1 MAGLGGFVPPV
12 IIEIMANAKEAIV
25 QFEAVNKE
33 LTIMGVKAETT
44 GVKLDVMTKA
54 ARMADV
60 AFKFLAIGAAIFSG
74 YAVEAGLKSEEAFA
88 RLNTALKDSG
98 NGSDETK
105 EKFKS
110 LAEANAKLGFSTED
124 TAGALGTL
132 ITATRNA
139 KDSQQLLGTA
149 MDYARYKHVSLQEA
163 ATTLARGTQGSVK
176 AFKEMGITLDTNLP
190 KQQAI
195 NKAFDELN
203 KRIAGQNAAY
213 LNTFAGKVT
222 VLKTQFQLL
231 AEKLGNILIPILTK
245 VFGFIGQ
252 HAKIILIA
260 AGAITAIIVAY
271 KAWMLATKAIAA
283 AQAILN
289 AVLDANPISLIIIA
303 VAALIALFVIL
314 WNKCDTFRKI
324 VIDVAQG
331 VIRYVAFMIGAWGEL
346 ITVILKVITGPMQ
359 LFLEVLSHLPG
370 IGKYAK
376 EGLNFIK
383 TGIKDIGDFADSTS
397 KKLNKTADSLDK
409 LKNKKLTAPSLSGSS
424 SGSVT
429 SDPNAPYSL
438 DNYSGSSGGS
448 GGGKAGVTQNI
459 VVYASDTN
467 DIAKKMAQAARTGI
481 PIGTF

>member
-1 MAGLGGFVPPV
+1 
-12 IIEIMANAKEAIV
+12 
-25 QFEAVNKE
+25 
-33 LTIMGVKAETT
+33 
-44 GVKLDVMTKA
+44 
-54 ARMADV
+54 
-60 AFKFLAIGAAIFSG
+60 
-74 YAVEAGLKSEEAFA
+74 
-88 RLNTALKDSG
+88 
-98 NGSDETK
+98 
-105 EKFKS
+105 
-110 LAEANAKLGFSTED
+110 LAEA
-124 TAGALGTL
+124 
-132 ITATRNA
+132 I
-139 KDSQQLLGTA
+139 
-149 MDYARYKHVSLQEA
+149 H
-163 ATTLARGTQGSVK
+163 
-176 AFKEMGITLDTNLP
+176 
-190 KQQAI
+190 
-195 NKAFDELN
+195 
-203 KRIAGQNAAY
+203 
-213 LNTFAGKVT
+213 
-222 VLKTQFQLL
+222 
-231 AEKLGNILIPILTK
+231 
-245 VFGFIGQ
+245 
-252 HAKIILIA
+252 
-260 AGAITAIIVAY
+260 
-271 KAWMLATKAIAA
+271 
-283 AQAILN
+283 N
-289 AVLDANPISLIIIA
+289 AVLHANPISLIIIA

-359 LFLEVLSHLPG
+359 LFLEVLSHLPK